1 MIFIEIIIQ
10 NSHHAFIILGNSK
23 KKFSNMQVGGY
34 SGLEMFKTEEFA
46 LLMRRPQI
54 VNKTKKKIRIQRFAM
69 NYPKISSNHCRECFT
84 PKFPKILLIQFCF
97 FLLIALKQHKMS
109 YFTVLEPHELTAEA
123 ARVPSN
129 STKVHFLYTIISI

>member
-34 SGLEMFKTEEFA
+34 SGLEMFKTEEEFA

-54 VNKTKKKIRIQRFAM
+54 VNKRKKNQNSKVC
-69 NYPKISSNHCRECFT
+69 NELPKN
-84 PKFPKILLIQFCF
+84 
-97 FLLIALKQHKMS
+97 
-109 YFTVLEPHELTAEA
+109 
-123 ARVPSN
+123 
-129 STKVHFLYTIISI
+129 

>member
-54 VNKTKKKIRIQRFAM
+54 VNKRKKNQNSKVC
-69 NYPKISSNHCRECFT
+69 NELPKN
-84 PKFPKILLIQFCF
+84 
-97 FLLIALKQHKMS
+97 
-109 YFTVLEPHELTAEA
+109 
-123 ARVPSN
+123 
-129 STKVHFLYTIISI
+129 